1 MISANE
7 LDTNLSYNAIV
18 KMTHTELRFI
28 LEKSKRSNESLAI
41 EELNHLSPNFTPKW
55 DQQDDPEWDEWDF
68 PAPPAPPCD
77 DDMGMDEIDLDEK
90 ELPDKPAEHIHLEE
104 NKPKPDQSWY
114 DYLMGTNNGN

>member
-55 DQQDDPEWDEWDF
+55 DQQDDPEWDEWDEWDF
-68 PAPPAPPCD
+68 PAPPAPPAPPCD
-77 DDMGMDEIDLDEK
+77 DDMGMDEIGEDDEM
-90 ELPDKPAEHIHLEE
+90 EM
-104 NKPKPDQSWY
+104 DQDSEGFK
-114 DYLMGTNNGN
+114 L